1 MHIYLQSV
9 KNSKISICCIASKMK
24 VRTTRMSHGRI
35 SIFVVLFQK
44 LFTNMQKHNDCL
56 YQAKYCM
63 AFFPC
68 TTCTS
73 LSELQSIYYFYLNE
87 VTEWGFCFSFVNIRV
102 TQQLLIYSCLETANI
117 SDRAYM
123 FPYIK

>member
-1 MHIYLQSV
+1 M
-9 KNSKISICCIASKMK
+9 

-44 LFTNMQKHNDCL
+44 LFTYMQKHNDCL

-63 AFFPC
+63 AFFPW

-73 LSELQSIYYFYLNE
+73 LSELQSIYHFYFERGHRVGFLIQLCQHSSDTTDLFLPRNSKSFSDISM
-87 VTEWGFCFSFVNIRV
+87 TE
-102 TQQLLIYSCLETANI
+102 LIGKGPIVEMEMT
-117 SDRAYM
+117 
-123 FPYIK
+123 